1 LTQRDRGLIAALSAL
16 LVVLALAVAMPSA
29 GSGPVAQASPSPS
42 AGPSTAPA
50 DGSPP
55 IYREGVVGSPSSI
68 NPLTARTQADRDLSR
83 LIFSGLVA
91 RGSGDSYVPDLASA
105 WTVDSTG
112 RTWTFTLR
120 PGATW
125 QDGQPVTADD
135 VVFTINT
142 IKDPAYRGPLADS
155 WREVS
160 VAKIDESTVKFS
172 LDTPIA
178 GFLEDALVGILP
190 QHLLSLT
197 PVTELADSAFSNAP
211 IGSGP
216 FRLVNWDSTS
226 AELVPGTLPEGL
238 PGSTGSPS
246 PAGGSGLAG
255 GSSSPNASP
264 SAAPLTTPASAPAS
278 AGTGPGT
285 ALLPGIEL
293 EFFDTSADLAAA
305 YRAGSL
311 DGASG
316 LSPSDANALASLPG
330 ARLLRYPTTTLSS
343 IAFNL
348 RSPVAPIEPAAVRRA
363 LLEALDRPAM
373 IDSVLGGLGSQADS
387 PIPPSSWAF
396 DPAASVPLDA
406 SQAAAATALKAA
418 GWTKG
423 ANGWIAPKAK
433 APYAFDLLSPDEASN
448 PIAWATAEMAVR
460 QWQSFG
466 LKVDHVALAPADF
479 VARLG
484 AGSFVAALVDVNLG
498 MDPDLYPLFASTQ
511 AVSGGANITGIQDS
525 SLDARLVAARAP
537 GSDTARRAA
546 YSKLQAALVANPPML
561 PLFFQDDPVVLGPRV
576 DGPLIRTLADPA
588 DRFWDVL
595 TWRLADGR

>member
-1 LTQRDRGLIAALSAL
+1 MTQRDRGLIAALSAL
-16 LVVLALAVAMPSA
+16 LVVLALAVAMPAS
-29 GSGPVAQASPSPS
+29 GSGPVALASPSPNPSPS
-42 AGPSTAPA
+42 AAPG

-55 IYREGVVGSPSSI
+55 IYREGLVGSPSSI
-68 NPLTARTQADRDLSR
+68 NPLTARTQADRELSR

-105 WTVDSTG
+105 WTVDPTG

-142 IKDPAYRGPLADS
+142 VKDPAYRGPLADS

-190 QHLLSLT
+190 QHLLGLT

-216 FRLVNWDSTS
+216 FRLVNWDSSS
-226 AELVPGTLPEGL
+226 AELVPSTSADEP
-238 PGSTGSPS
+238 PGPTGS
-246 PAGGSGLAG
+246 
-255 GSSSPNASP
+255 ASP
-264 SAAPLTTPASAPAS
+264 SAGASPADPSSSPSAGSSPAPAS

-348 RSPVAPIEPAAVRRA
+348 RSPVAPTQPAVVRRA

-373 IDSVLGGLGSQADS
+373 INAVLGGLGSQADS

-396 DPAASVPLDA
+396 DPAASAPVAA

-423 ANGWIAPKAK
+423 ADGWIAPKAK
-433 APYAFDLLSPDEASN
+433 APYSFDLLSPDEASN
-448 PIAWATAEMAVR
+448 PIAWATAEMAAR
-460 QWQSFG
+460 QWQAFG
-466 LKVDHVALAPADF
+466 LKVDHVALDPADF
-479 VARLG
+479 VAKLG

-511 AVSGGANITGIQDS
+511 AVSGGANVTGIQDS
-525 SLDARLVAARAP
+525 TLDARLVAARAP
-537 GSDTARRAA
+537 GSDAARRAA
-546 YSKLQAALVANPPML
+546 YSTLQAALVANPAML
-561 PLFFQDDPVVLGPRV
+561 PLFFQDDPVVLGSRV
-576 DGPLIRTLADPA
+576 DGPVIRTLADPA

>member
-1 LTQRDRGLIAALSAL
+1 MTQRDRGLIAALSAL
-16 LVVLALAVAMPSA
+16 LVVLALAVALPAA
-29 GSGPVAQASPSPS
+29 GSGPVALASPSPS
-42 AGPSTAPA
+42 PSVAPG

-55 IYREGVVGSPSSI
+55 IYREGLVGSPSSI

-105 WTVDSTG
+105 WTVDPTG

-190 QHLLSLT
+190 QHLLGLT
-197 PVTELADSAFSNAP
+197 PVTELADSAFANAP

-216 FRLVNWDSTS
+216 FRLVNWDSSS
-226 AELVPGTLPEGL
+226 AELVPSTSAEGL
-238 PGSTGSPS
+238 PGSIGSASPS
-246 PAGGSGLAG
+246 AGSSPPSGSSPAD
-255 GSSSPNASP
+255 GSSSP
-264 SAAPLTTPASAPAS
+264 SAGSSAAPAS
-278 AGTGPGT
+278 AGTSPGT
-285 ALLPGIEL
+285 AMLPGIEL

-316 LSPSDANALASLPG
+316 LSPSDATALASLPG

-348 RSPVAPIEPAAVRRA
+348 RSPVAPTQPTAVRRA

-373 IDSVLGGLGSQADS
+373 INAVLGGLGSQADS

-396 DPAASVPLDA
+396 DPAASAPVAA

-423 ANGWIAPKAK
+423 ADGWIAPKAK
-433 APYAFDLLSPDEASN
+433 APYSFDLLSPDEASN
-448 PIAWATAEMAVR
+448 PIAWATAEMAAR
-460 QWQSFG
+460 QWQAFG
-466 LKVDHVALAPADF
+466 LKVDHVALDPADF
-479 VARLG
+479 VAKLG
-484 AGSFVAALVDVNLG
+484 AGAFVAALVDVNLG

-525 SLDARLVAARAP
+525 TLDARLVAARAP
-537 GSDTARRAA
+537 GSDAARRAA
-546 YSKLQAALVANPPML
+546 YSTLQAALVANPPML
-561 PLFFQDDPVVLGPRV
+561 PLFFQDDPVVLGSRV
-576 DGPLIRTLADPA
+576 DGPVIRTLADPS

-595 TWRLADGR
+595 TWRLTQ